1 MNASFFAI
9 RKSKLSERQLFR
21 YKNYLSEYLKFLY
34 LLAYLFLLV
43 ILETSIKKTD
53 VNLKRTNLPT
63 QNSSVE
69 QRITLTKKIIQKV
82 YP

>member
-1 MNASFFAI
+1 M
-9 RKSKLSERQLFR
+9 KC
-21 YKNYLSEYLKFLY
+21 
-34 LLAYLFLLV
+34 LALLLV

>member
-1 MNASFFAI
+1 MSASFFAI

>member
-21 YKNYLSEYLKFLY
+21 NKNYLSEYLKFLY

>member
-1 MNASFFAI
+1 MSASFFAI

-21 YKNYLSEYLKFLY
+21 NKNYLSEYLKFLY